1 MIEQTK
7 GEMELSAYKFKQY
20 LGSVSR
26 EIQNRRLKDEEET
39 FPKSNQGN
47 SDGAGLH
54 EGLGVTEH
62 D

>member
-7 GEMELSAYKFKQY
+7 GEMDLYAYKFKQY

-39 FPKSNQGN
+39 LPKSNQGDR
-47 SDGAGLH
+47 DGTGLH
-54 EGLGVTEH
+54 EGFCH

>member
-26 EIQNRRLKDEEET
+26 EIQNRKLRDE
-39 FPKSNQGN
+39 KIIRQGNQGHGN
-47 SDGAGLH
+47 GTGLH

>member
-7 GEMELSAYKFKQY
+7 GEMDLSAYKFKQY

-26 EIQNRRLKDEEET
+26 EIQNRRLNNEKET
-39 FPKSNQGN
+39 LPKSNQGN

-54 EGLGVTEH
+54 EGLCH